1 MTTTQYL
8 TLTNEQSPNG
18 RWTIYADDQGTIV
31 GLYDS
36 PGDVREHLAGL
47 DLDSVAMDVD
57 GNGSIRQVPIGWIGD
72 GELLIGSLRALSL
85 IR

>member
-8 TLTNEQSPNG
+8 TLTNEQSPTG

-31 GLYDS
+31 GIYDD
-36 PGDVREHLAGL
+36 PADVREHLAGL
-47 DLDSVAMDVD
+47 ELDAVAMDVD
-57 GNGSIRQVPIGWIGD
+57 GNGSIAPVPIEWIGD